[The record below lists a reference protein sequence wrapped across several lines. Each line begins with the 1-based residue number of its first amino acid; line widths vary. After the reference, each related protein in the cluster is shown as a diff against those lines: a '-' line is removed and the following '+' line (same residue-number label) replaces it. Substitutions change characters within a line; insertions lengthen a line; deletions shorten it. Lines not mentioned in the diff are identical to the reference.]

1 VPRRRRAIRS
11 CCRGRRQ
18 TTQAA
23 SLPVRLLCPR
33 STTPPSRQQP
43 LPGTRRPGTVALREI
58 RKYQRSTE
66 LLIRKLPFARLV
78 RADWPEPAW
87 PLSASRAPRARPPRP
102 RGGRRPSPRGPP
114 RRQPPPPLP
123 TPLHHYHRSHHNHR
137 QRRQPHHL
145 QPAAARQVREI
156 TQTYNSTPADGEKRW
171 QAEALLALQEACEF
185 YMVHLFE
192 DSNLCAIHAKRVTIM
207 VKDIQLARRIRGVQS
222 ESLR

>member
-1 VPRRRRAIRS
+1 MQRH
-11 CCRGRRQ
+11 
-18 TTQAA
+18 AA
-23 SLPVRLLCPR
+23 
-33 STTPPSRQQP
+33 TRQQP

-78 RADWPEPAW
+78 RADWP
-87 PLSASRAPRARPPRP
+87 
-102 RGGRRPSPRGPP
+102 SPRGTWLPRLHPFPP
-114 RRQPPPPLP
+114 CSTLTAATPTGVSASSP
-123 TPLHHYHRSHHNHR
+123 TPA
-137 QRRQPHHL
+137 P
-145 QPAAARQVREI
+145 PAARQVREI